1 MAIPNLTTAV
11 SSLQASQR
19 ALTVVGNN
27 LANANTEGYHRQQA
41 QLANRVPVSIGNL
54 SFGRGVNF
62 VDIRQ
67 IRSEVIESNFTFQSA
82 DNGRL
87 ESSLR
92 VQTRLESRISI
103 ESSSPLTRI
112 EGLFNELEQL
122 STRLEDAALRNAVAG
137 EAKALTDE
145 FNSLHEDL
153 AQLQLDIDREI
164 RGKVDEANA
173 LTTRIAE
180 LNVEIARSV
189 NSGFTPADL
198 LDRRGQAINDL
209 AELIDV
215 RVDDGNSGQATV
227 LASNSAI
234 VIGNENVEIAAS
246 IEPGA
251 EAAIVIDAT
260 KTVMP
265 LTGGE
270 LTGLVEFRNGL
281 LQDVRTQLDE
291 LARGLISEFDAV
303 HTEGVGTAGGFE
315 RLDSQRLV
323 SDIDVPLLEAGLDFA
338 PIAGDLYIGVTN
350 TTTGERS
357 VIQLP
362 PIDPDSLTLRELAA
376 NITNATP
383 NVSAV
388 ADDQTGGLT
397 ILAEPGFEFEFTGGT
412 DDSPV
417 RTISN
422 SPSLSIEGSYGGAAT
437 QTLTF
442 QFNGTGTVGQDVAG
456 PGSLTLDVTDPDS
469 GTTTTFDI
477 GSAYT
482 PGQGLIVNG
491 LTLRLGA
498 GSVTNGTTVNGAVS
512 PGGST
517 SLANA
522 APISLGGAYTGSTN
536 GELNFA
542 FSGPGTIGLTDGLNL
557 TVTDASGD
565 TITTV
570 NVGSGY
576 AIGDDIDVLDGVT
589 VSLAAGDVVAGET
602 FTSDLVGDP
611 DSSNILRG
619 LGLNTF
625 FTGSSA
631 QDISVNQEILND
643 SNRIATS
650 RTREVSDSSN
660 LQRLVAVREQQVFAS
675 STQDL
680 RAFSTT
686 ILADVGLEVQTTTE
700 LKETADALTQRITE
714 ERSSISGV
722 DPNEELVEMVKF
734 QRQFEIAA
742 RFLSTV
748 NQTIDELL
756 NVIR

>member
-1 MAIPNLTTAV
+1 MAIPNLNTAV
-11 SSLQASQR
+11 SSLQVSQR
-19 ALTVVGNN
+19 ALTVIGNN

-41 QLANRVPVSIGNL
+41 QLANRVPVQVGNL
-54 SFGRGVNF
+54 SFGSGVNF

-67 IRSEVIESNFTFQSA
+67 IRSEVIESSFTFQSA

-87 ESSLR
+87 ASTLR

-122 STRLEDAALRNAVAG
+122 STRLEDSALQNAVST
-137 EAKALTDE
+137 EANALTSE
-145 FNSLHEDL
+145 FNSLHQDL
-153 AQLQLDIDREI
+153 AQLQLDIDQEI

-173 LTTRIAE
+173 LTEQIAA

-198 LDRRGQAINDL
+198 LDRRGQAINEL

-215 RVDDGNSGQATV
+215 RIQEGNAGQSTVIAGNSA
-227 LASNSAI
+227 L
-234 VIGNENVEIAAS
+234 VIGSEAVEIAAS
-246 IEPGA
+246 IDPEA
-251 EAAIVIDAT
+251 DAAIVIDAT
-260 KTVMP
+260 DAIMP
-265 LTGGE
+265 LIGGE
-270 LTGLVEFRNGL
+270 LTGLIEFRNGL
-281 LQDVRTQLDE
+281 LQDVRGRLDQL
-291 LARGLISEFDAV
+291 ATGLISEFDAL
-303 HTEGVGTAGGFE
+303 HTEGVGTSGGFE

-323 SDIDVPLLEAGLDFA
+323 SDIDVPLSEAGLDFP
-338 PIAGDLYIGVTN
+338 PIDGDLFIGVTN
-350 TTTGERS
+350 TATGERS

-362 PIDPDSLTLRELAA
+362 PIDPESLTLRELAA

-388 ADDQTGGLT
+388 ADDQAGGLT

-422 SPSLSIEGSYGGAAT
+422 SPSLSVEGSYGGAAT
-437 QTLTF
+437 QTLMF
-442 QFNGTGTVGQDVAG
+442 AFNGTGIVGQDVAG
-456 PGSLTLDVTDPDS
+456 PGSLTLDVTDPDT

-498 GSVTNGTTVNGAVS
+498 GSVTNGTNVNAAVA
-512 PGGST
+512 PGGAT
-517 SLANA
+517 SLSNA

-536 GELNFA
+536 GSLNFA
-542 FSGPGTIGLTDGLNL
+542 FSGAGTIGLTAGLNL
-557 TVTDASGD
+557 IVTDEAGD
-565 TITTV
+565 AITTV

-602 FTSDLVGDP
+602 FRSELVGDP
-611 DSSNILRG
+611 DTSNILRG

-625 FTGSSA
+625 FTGSTA
-631 QDISVNQEILND
+631 QDIGVNQEILND
-643 SNRIATS
+643 SGRIATS

-660 LQRLVAVREQQVFAS
+660 LQRLVAVREQRVFAS

-680 RAFSTT
+680 RAFSTQ

-700 LKETADALTQRITE
+700 LQETADVLTQRITE
-714 ERSSISGV
+714 ERASISGV